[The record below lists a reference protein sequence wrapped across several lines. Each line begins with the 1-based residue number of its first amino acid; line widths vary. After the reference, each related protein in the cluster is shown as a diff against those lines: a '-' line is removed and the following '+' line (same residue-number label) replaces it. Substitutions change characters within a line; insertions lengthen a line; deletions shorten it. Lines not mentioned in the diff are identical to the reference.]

1 MKLTIEISYDE
12 NDGSTDIDWDVD
24 YPPVNRALNDDQ
36 IFADMLKDVAERFAG
51 TADQLWR

>member
-12 NDGSTDIDWDVD
+12 TDGSTNTDWDVD
-24 YPPVNRALNDDQ
+24 YPPVDRALNDDL
-36 IFADMLKDVAERFAG
+36 IFADMLNDVAEHFAG